1 MMKQKKTITF
11 DSPSRAFSYATCRY
25 ALAYKKMCEL
35 EEDMEYIQNQI
46 VNVKSPS
53 TQSIGEQKQRKSL
66 TEKDLVMHDLNDQ
79 LEEINE
85 RHMQLSL
92 FVGWVDKIIEKL
104 PPELKYFAYVTYIKK
119 ETKYAEKDKHLRQK
133 ILESVKEVVS
143 QYEIET
149 LEGIINEDLDPEEL
163 KALKINL

>member
-1 MMKQKKTITF
+1 MKQKKTIAF

-25 ALAYKKMCEL
+25 ALAYKKMC
-35 EEDMEYIQNQI
+35 
-46 VNVKSPS
+46 
-53 TQSIGEQKQRKSL
+53 EQKQRKSL

-149 LEGIINEDLDPEEL
+149 LEGIINEDLEPEEL

>member
-1 MMKQKKTITF
+1 MKQKKTIAF

-46 VNVKSPS
+46 MNVKSPS

-66 TEKDLVMHDLNDQ
+66 T
-79 LEEINE
+79 EEINE

-149 LEGIINEDLDPEEL
+149 LEGIINEDLEPEEL
-163 KALKINL
+163 KALKISL